1 MSGSDAKKLSRRS
14 KAELVETIMQMEGR
28 MEDEADSPAP
38 LYEIRSKVNYT
49 QFFPRPEG
57 KPDVMVS
64 SFGTT
69 PLPEDMLHDK
79 HLHRAIED
87 GKLTEPYKV
96 ESYSLPPKDLEV
108 PDSLTLIDPRDKE
121 AVKNILSG
129 NDYGRR
135 LVTMEA
141 PRTRAKRPDIRF
153 MQDRLLPILLNAR
166 WVDQQT
172 HEMPEDLREL
182 LNGRIKEIEG
192 LA

>member
-1 MSGSDAKKLSRRS
+1 MSGSDVKKLSRMS
-14 KAELVETIMQMEGR
+14 KAELVELVMQTKGQL
-28 MEDEADSPAP
+28 EDEAALPAP
-38 LYEIRSKVNYT
+38 LYEIRSKVTYT
-49 QFFPRPEG
+49 QFFPRPDG

-64 SFGTT
+64 PLGTT
-69 PLPEDMLHDK
+69 PLPEDMIHDK
-79 HLHRAIED
+79 DLHRSIED

-96 ESYSLPPKDLEV
+96 EAYSLPPRTLEV